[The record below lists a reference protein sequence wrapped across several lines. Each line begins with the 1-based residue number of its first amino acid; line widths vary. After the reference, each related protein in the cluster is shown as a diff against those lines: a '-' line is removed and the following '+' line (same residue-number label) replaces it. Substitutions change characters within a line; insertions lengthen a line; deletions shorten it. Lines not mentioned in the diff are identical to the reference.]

1 MKKFSKI
8 TCAILL
14 CALVLTTLLIP
25 MQAFAEDYIYNW
37 GTRGEVATSLSDK
50 AKAFYTGSYTFAN
63 LSNVSGGTSQS
74 NAPSSALYTQLKALM
89 TSKHS
94 YQNSYSANNDL
105 LKYTDC
111 QNGGGK
117 ISSFY
122 SGKEIGPNWGEGSW
136 NKEHTWPNSKGL
148 GGKDEDDIMMIRPT
162 ATSENTSRGNKA
174 YGKSSGYYDPNS
186 ESNGKYNLRGDCARI
201 FLYVYTRWGNT
212 NGNGEYATW
221 GSRGV
226 MESLEVL
233 LEWMEEDPVDTWE
246 MGRNDAVEK
255 ITGTRNAFVDY
266 PEYAFLLF
274 GKAVPANYSTPSQS
288 NGVTPPKPEPHT
300 CDYTPATCTTPA
312 TCKICYQTTGSALD
326 HTAPNAEGLCTRCN
340 EVLEI
345 FAPDSLE
352 VGKAYYMSVLQGNLD
367 NKILYFNGTTREADN
382 YPWYFKT
389 SEDKASAVQVFVEEA
404 QGGYKL
410 YFMNGTT
417 KTYIRLYERQS
428 GKASLSLV
436 TTAPAEVYTYDATHK
451 TLILTVGSNK
461 YYIGTYDAYDTLSG
475 SNISYISTSFP
486 CRFIPV
492 EGGGTVTPPAHT
504 CQSKCST
511 CGGCTDASC
520 TESACLTKCQ
530 GHQTTPPV
538 GGDTMEITFQSSSS
552 TQLNSSGDVKF
563 TSSRVPH
570 GWDADR
576 SLQFLKADGNVT
588 ITSTSSVNNVTSI
601 AIVMSENKG
610 ITIAVTVKVG
620 NTVLTNNGQNSAT
633 VGKCTNETVTFTTSS
648 AVSGVITI
656 EFVPSQPDVS
666 KPGSIYLAGL
676 TITTGGGSQ
685 GGGTVTPPAHTCAN
699 KCPTCGGCTDSSCT
713 ESACLTKCQGHQTT
727 PPEVTPDATVNA
739 FKSAVANIQSATTL
753 EQKFDAIITAVSVY
767 NTMDAS
773 QKAQVTAEFATLKTA
788 VEDYNANVALQ
799 NANSNGALGLA
810 LQVVS
815 ITVALAAALVLLKK
829 VF

>member
-25 MQAFAEDYIYNW
+25 MQAFAASYTYNW
-37 GTRGEVATSLSDK
+37 GKRGEVATSLSDK

-63 LSNVSGGTSQS
+63 LSNASGGTGKSD
-74 NAPSSALYTQLKALM
+74 APNSALYKALKTLM

-148 GGKDEDDIMMIRPT
+148 GGKDEDDIMMISPT
-162 ATSENTSRGNKA
+162 ATSENSSRGNTA

-226 MESLEVL
+226 MESVEVL

-246 MGRNDAVEK
+246 MGRNDAVQS

-274 GKAVPANYSTPSQS
+274 GKAVPSNYPTPSQS

-312 TCKICYQTTGSALD
+312 TCKICYQTTGSALG
-326 HTAPNAEGLCTRCN
+326 HTAPNAEGLCTRCG
-340 EVLEI
+340 EVLEVKTTHAGTQADPYTVADALKLGATLNGGNSKNI
-345 FAPDSLE
+345 IY
-352 VGKAYYMSVLQGNLD
+352 VQGVV
-367 NKILYFNGTTREADN
+367 
-382 YPWYFKT
+382 T
-389 SEDKASAVQVFVEEA
+389 S
-404 QGGYKL
+404 
-410 YFMNGTT
+410 
-417 KTYIRLYERQS
+417 
-428 GKASLSLV
+428 
-436 TTAPAEVYTYDATHK
+436 
-451 TLILTVGSNK
+451 
-461 YYIGTYDAYDTLSG
+461 IGTVSSKGTYREKIVIKDSSTNQTLSINTANPNTSDELNIKVGDNLLLWGYLRTNNSSQMVEMG
-475 SNISYISTSFP
+475 SVSGTYVYYSIVTGSQ
-486 CRFIPV
+486 
-492 EGGGTVTPPAHT
+492 GGGTVTPPAHT
-504 CQSKCST
+504 CESKCPT

-520 TESACLTKCQ
+520 TESACSTKCQ

-538 GGDTMEITFQSSSS
+538 TSGTSIDLTSASNKVSASSQKLEFATGSLKVTVDKAAATNDLIDKTGDGYAARVYQGATLTVEYSQMTKIVINCDGGTYNNKTYI
-552 TQLNSSGDVKF
+552 SGF
-563 TSSRVPH
+563 
-570 GWDADR
+570 
-576 SLQFLKADGNVT
+576 DGMTVAGAT
-588 ITSTSSVNNVTSI
+588 ITR
-601 AIVMSENKG
+601 E
-610 ITIAVTVKVG
+610 G
-620 NTVLTNNGQNSAT
+620 NT
-633 VGKCTNETVTFTTSS
+633 
-648 AVSGVITI
+648 ITI
-656 EFVPSQPDVS
+656 EFASATNKFVSTGLSSQTRILSIDVYTS
-666 KPGSIYLAGL
+666 S
-676 TITTGGGSQ
+676 
-685 GGGTVTPPAHTCAN
+685 GGTVTPPVHTCQSQ
-699 KCPTCGGCTDSSCT
+699 CPTCGGCTDASCT
-713 ESACLTKCQGHQTT
+713 ESACATKCQGHQTT
-727 PPEVTPDATVNA
+727 PPVVTPDATVNS
-739 FKSAVANIQSATTL
+739 FKSAVANIQNATTMDA
-753 EQKFDAIITAVSVY
+753 KFTAIKTAVELY
-767 NTMDAS
+767 NTMNAE

-788 VEDYNANVALQ
+788 VEDYNANATLQ
-799 NANSNGALGLA
+799 NANSGNAVSLA
-810 LQVVS
+810 LQIVS
-815 ITVALAAALVLLKK
+815 IVVALATAFVLLKK